1 MKKYMVD
8 VEYEG
13 FSISAEVEIED
24 YLTEEEVFAY
34 IMDDIQINFEEV
46 E

>member
-1 MKKYMVD
+1 MKKYLVY

-13 FSISAEVEIED
+13 FSISTEVEIED

-34 IMDDIQINFEEV
+34 IMDDIQINFEEI
-46 E
+46 